1 MPRPSFVG
9 DAKHAL
15 SSLRQDMDLKCFLET
30 EQPTWVKPP
39 LILAVDDDEDNL
51 LLITQVLS
59 LSNYSFITAT
69 NGLMALSM
77 AEERLPDLV
86 LLDVMLPDLDGAELV
101 QRLRQ
106 NSQTVQIPVIAV
118 TAMARQEDRDRLIAA
133 GCNDY
138 ISKPYMVD
146 DLEELIRRYL
156 SPRPPAF

>member
-1 MPRPSFVG
+1 
-9 DAKHAL
+9 
-15 SSLRQDMDLKCFLET
+15 MDLKCFLET

>member
-1 MPRPSFVG
+1 MN
-9 DAKHAL
+9 
-15 SSLRQDMDLKCFLET
+15 LKCFLET
-30 EQPTWVKPP
+30 DQPSGVKQP

-69 NGLMALSM
+69 NGLMALRM
-77 AEERLPDLV
+77 AEERLPDLI

-101 QRLRQ
+101 RSLRQ

-118 TAMARQEDRDRLIAA
+118 TAMARQEDRDRLMAA
-133 GCNDY
+133 GCNAY

-146 DLEELIRRYL
+146 DLEELIRCYL
-156 SPRPPAF
+156 CSPPAF

>member
-1 MPRPSFVG
+1 
-9 DAKHAL
+9 
-15 SSLRQDMDLKCFLET
+15 MDLKCFLET
-30 EQPTWVKPP
+30 DQPSLVKQP
-39 LILAVDDDEDNL
+39 LVLAVDDDEDNL

-77 AEERLPDLV
+77 AEERLPDLI

-101 QRLRQ
+101 RCLRQ
-106 NSQTVQIPVIAV
+106 NPHTEKIPVIAV
-118 TAMARQEDRDRLIAA
+118 TAMARTEDRDRLLAA

-146 DLEELIRRYL
+146 DLEELIRHYL
-156 SPRPPAF
+156 YSPPPPAF

>member
-1 MPRPSFVG
+1 
-9 DAKHAL
+9 
-15 SSLRQDMDLKCFLET
+15 MDLKCFLET
-30 EQPTWVKPP
+30 EQPTWVKQP

-77 AEERLPDLV
+77 AEERLPDLI